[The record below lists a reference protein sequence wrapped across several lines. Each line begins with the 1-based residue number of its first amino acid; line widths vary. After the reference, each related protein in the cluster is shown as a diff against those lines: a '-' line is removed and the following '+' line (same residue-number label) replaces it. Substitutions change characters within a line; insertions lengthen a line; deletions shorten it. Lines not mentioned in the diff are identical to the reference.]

1 MRAISVFCG
10 SKDGVR
16 PEYTEAAA
24 RLGHLLAEQQIRLV
38 YGGSN
43 VGLMRTIAD
52 SCMAAGGEVIGV
64 MPQTMVAKEIANR
77 NVSQL
82 HIVGTM
88 HERKAMMADL
98 ADGFIA
104 MPGGFGTFDELFEIV
119 TWRQIGLHSKPIGL
133 LNTSGFF
140 EPLLRLADHAIA
152 EGFVRPADA
161 AVLFS
166 ESTPD
171 ALLERLTN
179 SAIATRRAAVAA
191 NATWTE
197 AK

>member
-1 MRAISVFCG
+1 MRAICVFCG

-16 PEYTEAAA
+16 PEYGKAAA
-24 RLGHLLAEQQIRLV
+24 GLGRLLAERQIRLV

-43 VGLMRTIAD
+43 VGLMRVIAD

-64 MPQTMVAKEIANR
+64 MPQMMVAKEIANR
-77 NVSQL
+77 STSQL
-82 HIVGTM
+82 HIVGSM

-98 ADGFIA
+98 ADAFIA

-133 LNTSGFF
+133 LNTCGFF
-140 EPLLRLADHAIA
+140 EPLLRLAHHAVA
-152 EGFVRPADA
+152 EGFVRPTDGTLL
-161 AVLFS
+161 VS
-166 ESTPD
+166 EPTPE

-179 SAIATRRAAVAA
+179 SASATRPATAALKTTCAA
-191 NATWTE
+191 P
-197 AK
+197 K